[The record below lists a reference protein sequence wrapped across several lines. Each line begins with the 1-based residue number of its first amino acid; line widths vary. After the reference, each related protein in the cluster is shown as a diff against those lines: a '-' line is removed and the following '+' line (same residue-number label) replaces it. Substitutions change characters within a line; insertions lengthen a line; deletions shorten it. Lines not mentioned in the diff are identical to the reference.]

1 MNKTRN
7 DLSEN
12 IRSNVISLIQA
23 RLADS
28 IDLHSQIKQA
38 HWNVRGPSF
47 IGLHKLFDDIAEE
60 ILADSDIMAERI
72 TAIGGQANGTVRV
85 ASQTSSL
92 SEYPLDI
99 HTQANHVDAVANAI
113 AVFGKSVRDASKEA
127 NSFGDHNTADMFTEI
142 SRSTDKSL
150 WFVEA
155 HVSRNE
161 GEKMVKVDF

>member
-1 MNKTRN
+1 MKVIMNKTRN

-47 IGLHKLFDDIAEE
+47 IGLHKLFDDIADEV
-60 ILADSDIMAERI
+60 LAESDVMAERI

-99 HTQANHVDAVANAI
+99 HTQANHVEALSDAI

-127 NSFGDHNTADMFTEI
+127 IVIGDDDTADMFIGI
-142 SRSTDKSL
+142 SRATDKSL

-155 HVSRNE
+155 HVERNE
-161 GEKMVKVDF
+161 GQ